1 MLIFYMGQRY
11 SFYFNISSVSLIFS
25 AKIYVT
31 ITCHFYMKLF
41 FVIVKLYSLLYR
53 FLECIS
59 IRRCKIYY
67 VRIYSFFL
75 KTGHNDRFLFLVFS
89 LH

>member
-1 MLIFYMGQRY
+1 
-11 SFYFNISSVSLIFS
+11 
-25 AKIYVT
+25 
-31 ITCHFYMKLF
+31 MKLF
-41 FVIVKLYSLLYR
+41 FVSVKLYSLLYR

-67 VRIYSFFL
+67 VRIYSFFF

-89 LH
+89 LHSNIRQTKTIKMSNLNYRRN